1 MSIPAVTW
9 CPVLVFQACR
19 RTAPPGFAGCAP
31 CRLCR
36 HGHSASIPH
45 AFAPVALRA
54 SLASGGSAKAH
65 PRRAS
70 LAPLD
75 AAEPA
80 APDRPGQCPAAMD
93 GALAHTPG
101 LAAAGCANACRPQ
114 RWRFL
119 PITSRR
125 TVHGHLARHR
135 HGASTP
141 RLKTGAAR
149 CGRGV
154 LACRRVAD
162 LARVSGRAGAA
173 FVRGCRACPV
183 SFRCGSAQGVLVLL

>member
-1 MSIPAVTW
+1 MHRRALGLR
-9 CPVLVFQACR
+9 PVPFMPSQPFGIDPSR
-19 RTAPPGFAGCAP
+19 
-31 CRLCR
+31 
-36 HGHSASIPH
+36 
-45 AFAPVALRA
+45 LRA
-54 SLASGGSAKAH
+54 CGACLQGTVLRTLPAAH
-65 PRRAS
+65 G

-75 AAEPA
+75 TAEPA
-80 APDRPGQCPAAMD
+80 TPDRPGQRPAAMD
-93 GALAHTPG
+93 GACEATPR
-101 LAAAGCANACRPQ
+101 LAAAGCADACRPQ

-125 TVHGHLARHR
+125 TVHGQPARHR
-135 HGASTP
+135 YGASTP

-154 LACRRVAD
+154 LACRRVVD

-173 FVRGCRACPV
+173 FVRGCRAGPV